1 MHNCMLIVLNAASR
15 TPRLFYRWNKVFELF
30 REDRWELPLK
40 TQVWQTKSMRCD
52 SCTHTFDISSWHS
65 IELTKQVC
73 ANHNITAATEYWKMS
88 SHLQI
93 LHYHWIIIKKKPLD
107 LQKKSLFIFWRE
119 QIEVGHMGE
128 NKNLVRG
135 RFINLYDIIKGWP
148 FKGDGKQ
155 NMVRPFSV
163 LYNICEFCRTW
174 DLQNP
179 YWWRNTVRRVSQVE
193 VWSEA
198 SRAENS
204 SWICKRWV
212 FIKTSSQ
219 SVLAPSNVLHCE
231 FPVICTV
238 ENVEA
243 VSHDSFPCHP

>member
-1 MHNCMLIVLNAASR
+1 M
-15 TPRLFYRWNKVFELF
+15 
-30 REDRWELPLK
+30 
-40 TQVWQTKSMRCD
+40 
-52 SCTHTFDISSWHS
+52 
-65 IELTKQVC
+65 
-73 ANHNITAATEYWKMS
+73 
-88 SHLQI
+88 
-93 LHYHWIIIKKKPLD
+93 
-107 LQKKSLFIFWRE
+107 FWRE

-128 NKNLVRG
+128 NKNQVQGL
-135 RFINLYDIIKGWP
+135 FINLFDIIKGWP

-163 LYNICEFCRTW
+163 LYNIGEFWRTW

-179 YWWRNTVRRVSQVE
+179 YRWRNTVRRVSQVGLC
-193 VWSEA
+193 SEA

-212 FIKTSSQ
+212 FVKTSSQ
-219 SVLAPSNVLHCE
+219 LVLAPSNVLQCE

-243 VSHDSFPCHP
+243 VSHDSFPCHPMTPDDASVTFLSLNLLDLRFLSSTLFVGAGSLASGVCSLKTGFHQKLTGPNSCVLEMIR